1 MKNILCY
8 VYESFVNFEIALA
21 SHYIAQD
28 ENYNVIYVGYE
39 SSFVKSLGGM
49 KVIPDLKLSDIS
61 STSDIHGIIIP
72 GGVDRILKSELKNLI
87 LQLMEEKK
95 MIAAICA
102 GPEYLAKVGILNDKK
117 YTCSME
123 PEEYR
128 EKNEE
133 DPFPRANYVE
143 KRVVRDHNII
153 TAKGNAFVD
162 FALEIWDFLE
172 LYEYETEKEE
182 CKTLFSAV

>member
-1 MKNILCY
+1 MKKILCF
-8 VYESFVNFEIALA
+8 VYESFVNFESALTC
-21 SHYIAQD
+21 HYIAQH

-39 SSFVKSLGGM
+39 NSFVKSLGGI
-49 KVIPDLKLSDIS
+49 KVIPDMKLSDIS

-72 GGVDRILKSELKNLI
+72 GGVDRILKPELKSLI
-87 LQLMEEKK
+87 LKLMEEKK
-95 MIAAICA
+95 MLAAICA
-102 GPEYLAKVGILNDKK
+102 GPEYLAKLGILDDKK

-143 KRVVRDHNII
+143 ARVVRDQNVI

-172 LYEYETEKEE
+172 LYEDETEKEE

>member
-1 MKNILCY
+1 MKTILCF
-8 VYESFVNFEIALA
+8 VYETFVNFESALA
-21 SHYIAQD
+21 CHYIAQD
-28 ENYNVIYVGYE
+28 KSYNVIYVGYE

-49 KVIPDLKLSDIS
+49 KVIPDMKLSDIT

-72 GGVDRILKSELKNLI
+72 GGVDIIIKPELQNIISK
-87 LQLMEEKK
+87 LMEEKK
-95 MIAAICA
+95 MIAAICG
-102 GPEYLAKVGILNDKK
+102 GPEYLAKLGILNDKK

-123 PEEYR
+123 AEEYK

-133 DPFPRANYVE
+133 DPFPRKNYVE
-143 KRVVRDHNII
+143 ARVVRDQNVI

-182 CKTLFSAV
+182 CKTLFAAV